1 MATHTL
7 FSNDDF
13 DGNFDRTLYGAYY
26 GTADLGEAFATGR
39 AIGKP
44 TADSWYQHWRER
56 ADQVRADADVS
67 KAGGHRVSARD
78 GYLRASEYYRQS
90 YF

>member
-1 MATHTL
+1 MR
-7 FSNDDF
+7 D
-13 DGNFDRTLYGAYY
+13 

-56 ADQVRADADVS
+56 ADQVRAERGVRSGAINLLRVDAHEHHEHHDGADVHVH
-67 KAGGHRVSARD
+67 AGLAHLSPTN
-78 GYLRASEYYRQS
+78 
-90 YF
+90 